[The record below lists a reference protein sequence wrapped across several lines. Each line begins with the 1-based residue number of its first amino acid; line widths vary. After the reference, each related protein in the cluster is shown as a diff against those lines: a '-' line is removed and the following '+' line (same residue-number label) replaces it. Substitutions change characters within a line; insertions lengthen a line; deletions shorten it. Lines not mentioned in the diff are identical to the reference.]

1 MYGFPSFRPSVSYC
15 MHMDTWPV
23 HRVYN
28 AEGLGNAVRALREEA
43 GLTQAGLAELAGIPR
58 LYVVKLENGEVT
70 EQVVRLVALLK
81 ILGSRIVVTKAD
93 W

>member
-1 MYGFPSFRPSVSYC
+1 MD
-15 MHMDTWPV
+15 MDTPAV

-28 AEGLGNAVRALREEA
+28 AEGLGRALRQLREEA
-43 GLTQAGLAELAGIPR
+43 GLTQAELAEVAGIPR
-58 LYVVKLENGEVT
+58 LYIVKLENGDVT

-81 ILGSRIVVTKAD
+81 LLGSRIVITKAN

>member
-1 MYGFPSFRPSVSYC
+1 
-15 MHMDTWPV
+15 MDTPAV

-28 AEGLGNAVRALREEA
+28 AEGLGRALRQLREEA
-43 GLTQAGLAELAGIPR
+43 GLTQAELAEVAGIPR
-58 LYVVKLENGEVT
+58 LYIVKLENGDVT

-81 ILGSRIVVTKAD
+81 LLGSRIVITKAN

>member
-1 MYGFPSFRPSVSYC
+1 MN
-15 MHMDTWPV
+15 MDTPAV

-28 AEGLGNAVRALREEA
+28 AEGLGRALRQLREEA
-43 GLTQAGLAELAGIPR
+43 GLTQAELAEVAGIPR
-58 LYVVKLENGEVT
+58 LYIVKLENGEVT

-81 ILGSRIVVTKAD
+81 LLGSRIVITKAD

>member
-1 MYGFPSFRPSVSYC
+1 MN
-15 MHMDTWPV
+15 MDTPAV

-28 AEGLGNAVRALREEA
+28 AEGLGRALRQLREEA
-43 GLTQAGLAELAGIPR
+43 GLTQAELAEVAGIPR
-58 LYVVKLENGEVT
+58 LYIVKLENGEVT

-81 ILGSRIVVTKAD
+81 LLGSRILITKAD